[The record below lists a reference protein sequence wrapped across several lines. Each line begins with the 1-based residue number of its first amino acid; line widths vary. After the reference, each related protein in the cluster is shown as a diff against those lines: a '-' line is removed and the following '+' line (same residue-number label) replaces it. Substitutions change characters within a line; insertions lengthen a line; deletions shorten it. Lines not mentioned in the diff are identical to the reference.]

1 MTKPLIRP
9 TVDIHGLGAIL
20 GPEGKP
26 WSRNTVKR
34 RMAADPNFPKP
45 VDDGWRL
52 QWFVDEAQAYKEGW
66 PRRQSVAEGNGGA
79 ASP

>member
-1 MTKPLIRP
+1 MSEPLIRH
-9 TVDIHGLGAIL
+9 TVDIHGAGAIL

-26 WSRNTVKR
+26 WSRNTMKR

-52 QWFVDEAQAYKEGW
+52 QWFIDELQAYKERW
-66 PRRQSVAEGNGGA
+66 PRRQYVAESEA
-79 ASP
+79 EALTE